1 MDKKKGNKYYKK
13 NKNKNADNNEN
24 QNNNKNNDEKEDDEY
39 DILESV
45 GLKSTF
51 YNDQIQR
58 YFSKYYLNK
67 GEPNEQ
73 YIFIHSNGII
83 LCGIGKNNDI
93 LKKNI
98 TEINILKQPTNI
110 TGRNKHGAH
119 FLAINEYIIKIKY
132 DDQFVNFSPKVKGK
146 LLEVNENIVKNP
158 KLLIESPEKNGF
170 ICLIQKEPN
179 ELEKFRKELGQPDNF
194 IINIK

>member
-1 MDKKKGNKYYKK
+1 MDKKK
-13 NKNKNADNNEN
+13 NKNKKNKHENNN
-24 QNNNKNNDEKEDDEY
+24 QMNNKNDDANNDDKDDGEY

-58 YFSKYYLNK
+58 YFSKYYLDK
-67 GEPNEQ
+67 GQPNEQ

-83 LCGIGKNNDI
+83 MCGIGANNDI

-98 TEINILKQPTNI
+98 SEIIALKQPTKI
-110 TGRNKHGAH
+110 TGKNKHGAH
-119 FLAINEYIIKIKY
+119 LLNATEYVIQIKA
-132 DDQFVNFSPKVKGK
+132 DDNVFNFCPKVRGK
-146 LLEVNENIVKNP
+146 LLEVNQNLVKNQ
-158 KLLIESPEKNGF
+158 KLLLESPEKNGF
-170 ICLIQKEPN
+170 VCLIQQEPG
-179 ELEKFRKELGQPDNF
+179 ELENLKEKLGKSDNL

>member
-1 MDKKKGNKYYKK
+1 MDKKKNKYKK
-13 NKNKNADNNEN
+13 NKDYNKVNDNNR
-24 QNNNKNNDEKEDDEY
+24 NNNKDNDDKDDEEY

-45 GLKSTF
+45 GMKSTF

-67 GEPNEQ
+67 GESNEQ

-83 LCGIGKNNDI
+83 MCGIGANNDI
-93 LKKNI
+93 LKQNI
-98 TEINILKQPTNI
+98 NEVIILKQLAKI
-110 TGRNKHGAH
+110 TGKNKHGAH
-119 FLAINEYIIKIKY
+119 PLSPNEYVIQIKTDNNIINFCPKI
-132 DDQFVNFSPKVKGK
+132 KGK
-146 LLEVNENIVKNP
+146 LIEINQNLVKNP

-179 ELEKFRKELGQPDNF
+179 DLVALKEKLGKPENLL
-194 IINIK
+194 IK

>member
-1 MDKKKGNKYYKK
+1 MDKRKNKYKK
-13 NKNKNADNNEN
+13 NKNDNN
-24 QNNNKNNDEKEDDEY
+24 QNNKNKNNEKNNDDKEEEEF

-58 YFSKYYLNK
+58 YFSKYYLDK
-67 GEPNEQ
+67 DQPNEQ

-83 LCGIGKNNDI
+83 MCGLGKNNEI

-98 TEINILKQPTNI
+98 SEVIILKQLTKI
-110 TGRNKHGAH
+110 TGKNKHGAH
-119 FLAINEYIIKIKY
+119 QLSPNEYVIQIKA
-132 DDQFVNFSPKVKGK
+132 DDNVINFCPKIKGK
-146 LLEVNENIVKNP
+146 LLEVNQNLVKNP
-158 KLLIESPEKNGF
+158 KLLIDSPEKNGF
-170 ICLIQKEPN
+170 ICLIQQEPN
-179 ELEKFRKELGQPDNF
+179 EVELLKEKLGKPYNL

>member
-1 MDKKKGNKYYKK
+1 MDKKRNKYKK
-13 NKNKNADNNEN
+13 NKNVNNQN
-24 QNNNKNNDEKEDDEY
+24 NNNKNNNRNNDDKDDEEY

-51 YNDQIQR
+51 YNDQVQR

-73 YIFIHSNGII
+73 YVFIHSNGII
-83 LCGIGKNNDI
+83 MCGIGSNNEI

-98 TEINILKQPTNI
+98 SEVIILKQPSKI
-110 TGRNKHGAH
+110 TGKNKHGAH
-119 FLAINEYIIKIKY
+119 QLSPNEYVIQIKV
-132 DDQFVNFSPKVKGK
+132 DDNTINFCPKVKGK
-146 LLEVNENIVKNP
+146 LLEVNQNISKNP

-170 ICLIQKEPN
+170 VCLIQQEPS
-179 ELEKFRKELGQPDNF
+179 ELEVLKEKLGKPDNL
-194 IINIK
+194 ILNIK

>member
-1 MDKKKGNKYYKK
+1 MENKRNKYKK
-13 NKNKNADNNEN
+13 NKYDNKQN
-24 QNNNKNNDEKEDDEY
+24 NNNKNKEKNNDDKDEEEY

-83 LCGIGKNNDI
+83 MCGIGSNNEI
-93 LKKNI
+93 LKKDI
-98 TEINILKQPTNI
+98 TEIIILKQPQKI
-110 TGRNKHGAH
+110 TGKNKHGAH
-119 FLAINEYIIKIKY
+119 QLSPNEYVIQIKADGNVINY
-132 DDQFVNFSPKVKGK
+132 CPKLKGK
-146 LLEVNENIVKNP
+146 LLEVNQNLVKNP
-158 KLLIESPEKNGF
+158 KLLKESPEKNGF
-170 ICLIQKEPN
+170 ICLIQQDPN
-179 ELEKFRKELGQPDNF
+179 DVELLKEKFGKPDNLLV
-194 IINIK
+194 NLK

>member
-1 MDKKKGNKYYKK
+1 MDKKRNKYKK
-13 NKNKNADNNEN
+13 NKNDNNQN
-24 QNNNKNNDEKEDDEY
+24 NNNKNNNRNKDDKDDDEEY

-83 LCGIGKNNDI
+83 MCGIGSNNDI

-98 TEINILKQPTNI
+98 SEIIILKQLTKI
-110 TGRNKHGAH
+110 TGKKKHGAH
-119 FLAINEYIIKIKY
+119 QLSPNEYVIQIKADENIINFCPKI
-132 DDQFVNFSPKVKGK
+132 KGK
-146 LLEVNENIVKNP
+146 LLEVNQNLVKNP

-170 ICLIQKEPN
+170 VCLIQQDPEDVEILKE
-179 ELEKFRKELGQPDNF
+179 KLGKPDNL

>member
-1 MDKKKGNKYYKK
+1 MDKRKNKYKK
-13 NKNKNADNNEN
+13 NKNDY
-24 QNNNKNNDEKEDDEY
+24 QNNKNNDKNNDDKDEEEF

-58 YFSKYYLNK
+58 YFSKYYLDK
-67 GEPNEQ
+67 DKPNEQ

-83 LCGIGKNNDI
+83 MCGIGKNNDI

-98 TEINILKQPTNI
+98 SEVIILKQLSKI
-110 TGRNKHGAH
+110 TGKNKHGAH
-119 FLAINEYIIKIKY
+119 QLSPNEYVIQIKADDDIINFCPKI
-132 DDQFVNFSPKVKGK
+132 KGK
-146 LLEVNENIVKNP
+146 LLEVNQNLVKNP
-158 KLLIESPEKNGF
+158 KLLIDSPEKNGF
-170 ICLIQKEPN
+170 VCLIQQEPN
-179 ELEKFRKELGQPDNF
+179 EVELLKEKLGKPYNL

>member
-1 MDKKKGNKYYKK
+1 MDKKKNKYKK
-13 NKNKNADNNEN
+13 NKDYNKVNDNNR
-24 QNNNKNNDEKEDDEY
+24 NNNKDNDDKDDEEY

-45 GLKSTF
+45 GMKSTF

-67 GEPNEQ
+67 GESNEQ

-83 LCGIGKNNDI
+83 MCGIGANNDI
-93 LKKNI
+93 LKQNI
-98 TEINILKQPTNI
+98 NEVIILKQLAKI
-110 TGRNKHGAH
+110 TGKNKHGAH
-119 FLAINEYIIKIKY
+119 PLSPNEYVIQIKTDNNIINFCPKI
-132 DDQFVNFSPKVKGK
+132 KGK
-146 LLEVNENIVKNP
+146 LIEINQNLVKNP

-179 ELEKFRKELGQPDNF
+179 DLVALKEKLGKPENLM
-194 IINIK
+194 IK

>member
-1 MDKKKGNKYYKK
+1 MDKKRNKHKK
-13 NKNKNADNNEN
+13 NKNDNNN
-24 QNNNKNNDEKEDDEY
+24 QNNNNKNNNRNNDDKDDEEY

-51 YNDQIQR
+51 YNDQVQR

-73 YIFIHSNGII
+73 YVFIHSNGII
-83 LCGIGKNNDI
+83 MCGIGSNNDI

-98 TEINILKQPTNI
+98 SEVIILKQPSKI
-110 TGRNKHGAH
+110 TGKNKHGAH
-119 FLAINEYIIKIKY
+119 QLSPNEYVIQIKTDGNTI
-132 DDQFVNFSPKVKGK
+132 NFCPKVKGK
-146 LLEVNENIVKNP
+146 LLEVNQNISKNP

-170 ICLIQKEPN
+170 VCLIQQEPS
-179 ELEKFRKELGQPDNF
+179 ELEVLKEKLGKPDNL
-194 IINIK
+194 ILNVK